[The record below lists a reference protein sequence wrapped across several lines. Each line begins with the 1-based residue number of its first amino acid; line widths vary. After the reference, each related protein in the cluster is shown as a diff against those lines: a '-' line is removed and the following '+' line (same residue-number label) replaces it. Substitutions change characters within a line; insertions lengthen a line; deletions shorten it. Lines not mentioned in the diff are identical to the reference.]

1 MGASGLLQTRLT
13 RNLIFDV
20 EPAFSPGGKIA
31 FSSSRIINSQETFVM
46 NSDGTGVKE
55 LTEAQAASFEPDW
68 SPDGKKIAFT
78 SNSSGTLRSGQ

>member
-1 MGASGLLQTRLT
+1 
-13 RNLIFDV
+13 
-20 EPAFSPGGKIA
+20 
-31 FSSSRIINSQETFVM
+31 VM

>member
-31 FSSSRIINSQETFVM
+31 FSSSRIINSQEIFVM